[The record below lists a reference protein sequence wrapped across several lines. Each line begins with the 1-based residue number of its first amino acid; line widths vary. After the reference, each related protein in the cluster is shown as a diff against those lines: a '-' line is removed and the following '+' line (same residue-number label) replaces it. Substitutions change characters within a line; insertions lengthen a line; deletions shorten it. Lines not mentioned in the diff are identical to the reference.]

1 MIIIMMEASH
11 IIIEMRHE
19 DSSEDAFIQV
29 SEVAE
34 VCDQVPESV
43 LQDVRQLSPPPPPPR
58 KQQCQKHSRCHCDL
72 LSLGTSNFYTVSP

>member
-29 SEVAE
+29 SDVAE
-34 VCDQVPESV
+34 VCDLVPESV